1 MHSKFTKTA
10 ENALSA
16 ALEASRGLGHTYIG
30 TEHILL
36 GLLSEKNGIAYKIL
50 TSRGLTYSEVKD
62 YIIEASGRGSRSN
75 VGTSEL
81 TPRAK
86 DIIEQSSFE
95 ALKYGQ
101 PYIGTEHL
109 LVTLVCESDCTA
121 AQIVSTLGLKLSEL
135 YTDTVAFLDNGNV
148 GVRTVSNEKRTKTQS
163 PDLPT
168 LKKYGKN
175 LTDEARQGKLDP
187 LIGREDECNSVIK
200 ALLRRGKNN
209 PCLIGEAGV
218 GKTAI
223 VEGLARKIVSGEVP
237 EALEG
242 KTVFSLDL
250 PAMLAG
256 AKYRGEF
263 EDRLKNV
270 LSELKK
276 NPDVIL
282 FIDEIHTIAGAGA
295 AEGAIDAANILK
307 PALARGEL
315 RLIGATTCEEYRKI
329 IEKDSALERRFC
341 KIMVDEPSRELC
353 KRILLGLRGAMQEYH
368 KVGISDGAIDAA
380 LNLSI
385 RYLPE
390 RRLPDKAIDL
400 IDEASAAKHIT
411 NTEKS
416 KETTALKEKIAALSE
431 NKDSAIRCGN
441 FELASKL
448 RNEEKKIR
456 GELEELKK
464 KTKKRAEGEMLVVT
478 SSDIAEIVTLYTSIP
493 TDSIKQS
500 EAQKLLSLEK
510 EISKRI
516 IGQPNAV
523 GAVCRAVR
531 RGRVGLKNPKR
542 PTGSFIFTGPS
553 GVGKTELCKALAQ
566 TVFGSEKSVIRLDM
580 SEYMEKHAV
589 SRLTGAPPGYVG
601 YEQGGQLT
609 EAIRRKPYSVVLFD
623 EIEKA
628 HPDVMNLLLQIL
640 DEGILTDCYGREADF
655 KNCIVV
661 MTSNVTSNGVKQMG
675 FSKEAGEKTKA
686 ENNAN
691 VKNAFR
697 PELLNRVDE
706 VVEFETLGK
715 NELSDISRKM
725 LGEFQKRAE
734 KIGISA
740 EISDNVPV
748 AIADKCSVG
757 LGARQIGRIINDY
770 IEDPLA
776 SLFLDGSL
784 KQDATA
790 HLEYVNGQFV
800 WENKKQIVYS

>member
-16 ALEASRGLGHTYIG
+16 ALEASRSLGHTYIG
-30 TEHILL
+30 SEHILL
-36 GLLSEKNGIAYKIL
+36 GLLNEKNGIAYKIL
-50 TSRGLTYSEVKD
+50 TSRGLNSSEVRE
-62 YIIEASGRGSRSN
+62 YIIDASGRGSRSN
-75 VGTSEL
+75 VGTAEL

-121 AQIVSTLGLKLSEL
+121 AQIINALGLKLSEL
-135 YTDTVAFLDNGNV
+135 YTDTVAFLDNGNI
-148 GVRTVSNEKRTKTQS
+148 GVRTVNAERRTKAQ
-163 PDLPT
+163 PPELPT

-175 LTDEARQGKLDP
+175 LTEEAKHGKLDP
-187 LIGREDECNSVIK
+187 LIGREEECNSIIK

-209 PCLIGEAGV
+209 PCLIGDAGV
-218 GKTAI
+218 GKTAV
-223 VEGLARKIVSGEVP
+223 VEGLAQKIVSGDVP
-237 EALEG
+237 EALDG
-242 KTVFSLDL
+242 KTIFSLDL

-270 LSELKK
+270 MNELKK

-315 RLIGATTCEEYRKI
+315 RVIGATTCDEYRKI

-341 KIMVDEPSRELC
+341 KITVNEPSAEQC
-353 KRILLGLRGAMQEYH
+353 GKILLGLRGAMQEYH
-368 KVGISDGAIDAA
+368 KVRISDEAIDAA
-380 LNLSI
+380 LKLSI

-400 IDEASAAKHIT
+400 IDEAAAAKHIT
-411 NTEKS
+411 DIEKNV
-416 KETTALKEKIAALSE
+416 EVRALKEKIAVLSRS
-431 NKDSAIRCGN
+431 KDSAIRCGN

-448 RNEEKKIR
+448 RNEEKKAG

-464 KTKKRAEGEMLVVT
+464 KAKKRADSEVFTVT

-493 TDSIKQS
+493 ADSINQS
-500 EAQKLLSLEK
+500 EAQRLLSLEN

-516 IGQPNAV
+516 VGQPNAV

-553 GVGKTELCKALAQ
+553 GVGKTELCKALAE
-566 TVFGSEKSVIRLDM
+566 TVFGSEKNVIRLDM
-580 SEYMEKHAV
+580 SEYMEKHAA

-601 YEQGGQLT
+601 YEEGGQLT
-609 EAIRRKPYSVVLFD
+609 EAVRRKPYSVVLFD

-640 DEGILTDCYGREADF
+640 DEGVLTDGYGREVDF
-655 KNCIVV
+655 KSCIVV

-675 FSKEAGEKTKA
+675 FSKKTDEKTKA
-686 ENNAN
+686 ENNVN
-691 VKNAFR
+691 VKNMFR

-706 VVEFETLGK
+706 VIEFETLGK

-725 LGEFQKRAE
+725 LVEFKKRAE

-740 EISDNVPV
+740 EISDSVPI
-748 AIADKCSVG
+748 AIADKCSESS
-757 LGARQIGRIINDY
+757 GARQIGRIINDY

-776 SLFLDGSL
+776 SLFLGGSI
-784 KQDATA
+784 KNNDVV
-790 HLEYVNGQFV
+790 HLEYINGQFV